1 MCFCSPRGC
10 SLHSTIASRADRCS
24 GPKEGSFLP
33 GQLMQ
38 MNGAVVNQG
47 TIMGTIH
54 PPFDSRALP
63 PRSHQRQHTQH
74 HLDLVCS
81 HWRASR
87 VRLCL
92 RTSFFPSGRS
102 RLSLRLQDLALVSR
116 HPLQNLPDC
125 GLALLVPC
133 HLRLLNLQGKLDTEL
148 HPVPCRYKSIL
159 RGQARPRGTKGRD
172 VTPNLP

>member
-24 GPKEGSFLP
+24 GPKVGSFLP

-54 PPFDSRALP
+54 PPFDSRAP
-63 PRSHQRQHTQH
+63 TPRPHQRQPTRQY
-74 HLDLVCS
+74 LDLECKQNQIMPQDQFLS
-81 HWRASR
+81 IREK
-87 VRLCL
+87 
-92 RTSFFPSGRS
+92 

-116 HPLQNLPDC
+116 HPLQNLLDC
-125 GLALLVPC
+125 GLGSSNSMPSLTPQPPRKTGHRTPSSPMQV
-133 HLRLLNLQGKLDTEL
+133 
-148 HPVPCRYKSIL
+148 YKSIL